1 MEWLRRCTR
10 SLILLSFALGMLC
23 LQANPASADA
33 TVRAVPSAADAGTR
47 IRLMGN
53 GLADCVAGRVGDLKT
68 GVRVLWDGKYLLDY
82 RENGD
87 QGHFSVNITV
97 PAGAGDGD
105 HVIAVGCQV
114 QDPDSRSF
122 AIIAQTTLHVPS
134 TAPASSPTPTPAAP
148 SPTPTPSASAP
159 KPTLQLS
166 VAKASPGDQVVVTGD
181 HFNAC
186 FEPDSGDTSVRIVW
200 DEHRLADSIQR
211 GGRGHFSVTIGVP
224 RSAQAG
230 DHTVA
235 AGCSISDPD
244 APRFTTLA
252 TVPLRVLVANSGGST
267 DGGGSSNDGGSTR
280 TGGNADTGSGGTV
293 ENAGSSAAP
302 VAALLGVLVL
312 LGLLTASYRR
322 KGRAARS
329 PSVLAV
335 ACWTTSPVVTV
346 RDGPGAASMSIR
358 LEPRGDPGR
367 QTIQGPFA

>member
-122 AIIAQTTLHVPS
+122 AIIAQTTLHVP
-134 TAPASSPTPTPAAP
+134 
-148 SPTPTPSASAP
+148 AP

-322 KGRAARS
+322 KVRAARS